1 MSNFMIGYCIFAYA
15 LHLGLTLLTCVA
27 EKDVDLWDVLWLAI
41 APLSIPVYT
50 LVFLGSRRN

>member
-1 MSNFMIGYCIFAYA
+1 MIGYCIFAYT
-15 LHLGLTLLTCVA
+15 LHLGLTLITCVA